1 MRVPVSW
8 LRDYVPI
15 EMPLDELATKLSIA
29 TAEVEGIDVRGVP
42 DSDGN
47 LGLFRIGRVV
57 EAEKHP
63 NADRLQITKVDVG
76 ESEPRSIV
84 CGAWNFGVGATVG
97 VALPGAKLPNG
108 LELSRRE
115 VRGQISD
122 GMILAEDEVAIGADH
137 AGIMLLPET
146 EPGTPLS
153 DVLPLADA
161 VLVVEATGNRP
172 DLYSVYGLAREIS
185 TLYDLPL
192 EDVTGDSPPSRVSQ
206 PRPEKTV

>member
-63 NADRLQITKVDVG
+63 KADRLQITKVDVG

-97 VALPGAKLPNG
+97 VALPGALLPPRPDMPDG
-108 LELSRRE
+108 LRLDRRE
-115 VRGQISD
+115 VRGQVSD
-122 GMILAEDEVAIGADH
+122 GMILAEDEIGRW
-137 AGIMLLPET
+137 P
-146 EPGTPLS
+146 
-153 DVLPLADA
+153 
-161 VLVVEATGNRP
+161 
-172 DLYSVYGLAREIS
+172 ARK
-185 TLYDLPL
+185 
-192 EDVTGDSPPSRVSQ
+192 SRERSH
-206 PRPEKTV
+206 